1 MEYMGTVFDKE
12 TVEQYR
18 SLSARDA
25 FEQAKNAVYRA
36 GAVSSDDFLDLFGQL
51 VDEGILTWNQVEE
64 FNRS

>member
-1 MEYMGTVFDKE
+1 MAAELDRDTIE
-12 TVEQYR
+12 RYR

-25 FEQAKNAVYRA
+25 FEQAKSAGYRA

-51 VDEGILTWNQVEE
+51 VDEGILTWDQVED

>member
-1 MEYMGTVFDKE
+1 MAVELDRE
-12 TVEQYR
+12 TVERYR

-25 FEQAKNAVYRA
+25 FEQAKSAGYRA

-51 VDEGILTWNQVEE
+51 VDEGILTWDQVEE